1 MKRMGRPLYLG
12 IFAPGPF
19 RPMPSRSASYNRGA
33 YLVVALANCG
43 EWWSHWGA
51 ARRPKVKGAMREAID
66 DGLKYLTDND
76 REAIADYLF
85 PQPVQAVV
93 RKR

>member
-1 MKRMGRPLYLG
+1 
-12 IFAPGPF
+12 
-19 RPMPSRSASYNRGA
+19 
-33 YLVVALANCG
+33 
-43 EWWSHWGA
+43 
-51 ARRPKVKGAMREAID
+51 MREAID